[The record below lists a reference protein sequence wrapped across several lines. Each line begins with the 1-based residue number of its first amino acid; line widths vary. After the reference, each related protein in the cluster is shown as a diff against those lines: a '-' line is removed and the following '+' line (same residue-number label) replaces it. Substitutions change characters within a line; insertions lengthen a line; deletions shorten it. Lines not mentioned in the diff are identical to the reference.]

1 MAALVGNYCPTSGKE
16 CFDSRFLAQK
26 AMSRLNKKSSKSGS
40 VYLCPDCGKW
50 HITHHSYSHSKDINS
65 KRKKDMAGI
74 GRFKIGAE
82 LRFKDNLGNYLK
94 CGDYVRHII
103 TEKEGVITQYGVV
116 KGSDGTNYK
125 LCDNFW
131 EVVTKKEE
139 PIDLNVGEMESEV
152 HELIGEHKK
161 KTLADFSTDEIVAW
175 VVDLAVNGKL
185 TAPNEVALTDIAV
198 RHGYDDKFLAEEL
211 RRRGYEVSAEKTV
224 KISL

>member
-16 CFDSRFLAQK
+16 CFDSRYLAQK
-26 AMSRLNKKSSKSGS
+26 AMSRLDKKSSKRGH
-40 VYLCPDCGKW
+40 VYLCPDCGKF
-50 HITHHSYSHSKDINS
+50 HISHYSYSQGKDINS
-65 KRKKDMAGI
+65 KRKNMAGI
-74 GRFKIGAE
+74 GKIKIGAE

-139 PIDLNVGEMESEV
+139 PIDISIGAIESEAT
-152 HELIGEHKK
+152 ELIGEHKE
-161 KTLADFSTDEIVAW
+161 KTLADFSDDEL
-175 VVDLAVNGKL
+175 LA
-185 TAPNEVALTDIAV
+185 EVLQRNFTVKTLAE
-198 RHGYDDKFLAEEL
+198 HGISTYGIPESEDKSLAEEL
-211 RRRGYEVSAEKTV
+211 RRRGYDVSAEKIV